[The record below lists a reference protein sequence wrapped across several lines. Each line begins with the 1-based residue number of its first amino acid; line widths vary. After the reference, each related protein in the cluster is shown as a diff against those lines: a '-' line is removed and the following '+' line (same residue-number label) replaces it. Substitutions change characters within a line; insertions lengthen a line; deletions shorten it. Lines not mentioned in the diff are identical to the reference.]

1 MNRLF
6 IFCHGFGFDKSFW
19 DNMHPYYADK
29 SCLFLDLGY
38 FGPEDVTLDIP
49 LNIPRGTEV
58 IGVGHSVGFLKLLKL
73 DIKFDFLIGL
83 NSFTNFLG
91 SHLELRHIRGLE
103 LESLKRSLMK
113 SPNSTLERFYLRCGA
128 QSFKRASPDIY
139 LSKLLDD
146 LELLQSDTTLPKHV
160 KILIL
165 GSEDD
170 IVVPKSVVQESFFN
184 REDDVSLK
192 FLSSGS
198 HALGLLNS
206 QRVYEAIEVFLN
218 A

>member
-19 DNMHPYYADK
+19 DNMRPYYADQ
-29 SCLFLDLGY
+29 SCRFLDFGY

-49 LNIPRGTEV
+49 LNIPHGTEV

-91 SHLELRHIRGLE
+91 SHLELRHVRGGE

-128 QSFKRASPDIY
+128 QSFKRASPDIH
-139 LSKLLDD
+139 LNKLVDD
-146 LELLQSDTTLPKHV
+146 LELLKFDTTLPKHV

-170 IVVPKSVVQESFFN
+170 MVVPKSIVQDSFFN
-184 REDDVSLK
+184 QEDDVSLK